1 MGVRRKRTAPVK
13 GKVSQVITTL
23 ESLGGIANT
32 IQIVDAF
39 NARYRYGITK
49 NEAGQL
55 LAKYPHFQK
64 VADAKRANG
73 RLAVWEMAE

>member
-1 MGVRRKRTAPVK
+1 MGVREKRTTPAK
-13 GKVSQVITTL
+13 GKVSQIITTL

-32 IQIVDAF
+32 VQIVDAF
-39 NARYRYGITK
+39 NERYRYGITK

-64 VADAKRANG
+64 VADGERQNG
-73 RLAVWEMAE
+73 RLAVWEVAE